1 MALRGRAKRYAQ
13 AIFEMAM
20 AQGPANVEGSLD
32 AWAGELST
40 MAEVIENQEFRTFLQ
55 HAKIPL
61 ERKVRAIRE
70 VLPEISPLA
79 RNLLSLMVSRGIV
92 ENLPRV
98 QGEYLRL
105 VDQHRGLER
114 VKVYSAVLLEEQ
126 EKERISRFAQEMTG
140 REVVLE
146 TEVVPSILG
155 GLVIRIGDKL
165 LDGSARSKLESL
177 RQELETVP
185 VGSGT

>member
-1 MALRGRAKRYAQ
+1 MALRGGDKRYAQ

-20 AQGPANVEGSLD
+20 TQDPAKVEKALD
-32 AWAGELST
+32 SWASELST
-40 MAEVIENQEFRTFLQ
+40 MAEAIESEEFRTFLQ

-70 VLPEISPLA
+70 VLPKISPLA
-79 RNLLSLMVSRGIV
+79 RNLLSLMVSRGLV
-92 ENLPRV
+92 EYLPRV

-114 VKVYSAVLLEEQ
+114 VKVYSAVPLEEQ
-126 EKERISRFAQEMTG
+126 EKERISQFAREMTG
-140 REVVLE
+140 KEVVLE
-146 TEVVPSILG
+146 TEVVPAVLG

-185 VGSGT
+185 VGPGT